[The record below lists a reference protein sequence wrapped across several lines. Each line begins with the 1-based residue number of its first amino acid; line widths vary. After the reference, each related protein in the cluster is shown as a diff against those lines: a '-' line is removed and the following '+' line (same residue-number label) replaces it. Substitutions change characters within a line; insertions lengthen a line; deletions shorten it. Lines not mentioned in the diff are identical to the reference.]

1 MKRIFAIII
10 CGLALTA
17 CADMTATQQR
27 AAGGTLLGAGG
38 GAIIGAI
45 AGNAALGA
53 GIGAAA
59 GLAGGLIFDKTKK
72 NEDAA
77 YQQGYSAGRR
87 GAPPPP
93 PPQ

>member
-1 MKRIFAIII
+1 MKRLVAIAI
-10 CGLALTA
+10 CAVALGG
-17 CADMTATQQR
+17 CGDMTATQQR
-27 AAGGTLLGAGG
+27 AASGTLIGAGG
-38 GAIIGAI
+38 GAVIGAI

-59 GLAGGLIFDKTKK
+59 GLAGGLIYDKAKK

-87 GAPPPP
+87 NAPPPP
-93 PPQ
+93 PQ